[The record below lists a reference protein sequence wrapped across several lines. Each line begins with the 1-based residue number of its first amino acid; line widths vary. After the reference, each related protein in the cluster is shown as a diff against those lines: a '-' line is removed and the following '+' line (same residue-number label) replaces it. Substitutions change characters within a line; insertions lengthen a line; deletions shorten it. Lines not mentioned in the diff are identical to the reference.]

1 MRAALVP
8 EPGKIDC
15 VEAPIPPTTSGKV
28 LVRTL
33 CASLCGSD
41 LHEVFLPLPY
51 WTFPCPHG
59 FPGHEAVGEVVE
71 SAVAGFR
78 PGQRVLTC
86 PDRSCSAS
94 FADFQALEPQFLVPI
109 AADGAPEVLAL
120 AQPLGTVIWG
130 LKSFMPGEVP
140 ETALV
145 LGQGSIGIFFTWML
159 KRRGVKRVIAS
170 DIEPG
175 RRTLASRYGADAVI
189 DAKKDSVVEAVL
201 DLTRG
206 QGAPLVVEAA
216 GTDETRFQAIR
227 AVARDGTIGL
237 FGLPF
242 RETIDGF
249 PFNDFYRKRATMKS
263 TYGSQREPNHAS
275 YRTAIELIASGAI
288 DVKPLITHRF
298 SVEDIGRAF
307 KAAHHRA
314 DNVLKVSITFGR

>member
-1 MRAALVP
+1 MRAAFVP

-15 VEAPIPPTTSGKV
+15 VEAPIPPATAGKV

-41 LHEVFLPLPY
+41 LHEVFLPLSY

-71 SAVAGFR
+71 SAVEGFR
-78 PGQRVLTC
+78 PGQRVLAC
-86 PDRSCSAS
+86 PDRTCSAG
-94 FADFQALEPQFLVPI
+94 FADFQVLDPQFLLPMPS
-109 AADGAPEVLAL
+109 APAPDVLAI

-130 LKSFMPGEVP
+130 LKAFMPGEVP
-140 ETALV
+140 ETAVV

-159 KRRGVKRVIAS
+159 KRRGVKRVITS
-170 DIEPG
+170 DLDPG
-175 RRTLASRYGADAVI
+175 RRALSKRYGADVAV
-189 DAKKDSVVEAVL
+189 DAVKDSVVEAVN
-201 DLTRG
+201 DLTNG
-206 QGAPLVVEAA
+206 QGVPLVIEAA
-216 GTDETRFQAIR
+216 GTDETRFQAIH

-242 RETIDGF
+242 RETIDNF
-249 PFNDFYRKRATMKS
+249 PFNEFYRKRATMRS
-263 TYGSQREPNHAS
+263 TFGSQREPNHAS
-275 YRTAIELIASGAI
+275 YRTAVELIASGAI

-298 SVEDIGRAF
+298 PIEDIGRAF
-307 KAAHHRA
+307 KTAHHRE